1 LETKNFPKS
10 WQLISKTK
18 KISQAF
24 SKIPEHE
31 KQLHIYKLLVKISVI
46 TGWALP
52 EPELF
57 DIFIEQFKLKMDE
70 SYRFLN
76 MDEIEYAFRT
86 YKVEDYGKNFNLHIF
101 IEVLSRYLADRK
113 QVDEYE
119 DQERAQIFIHNQV
132 EQSDQELEN
141 ELLAYSQKDF
151 TGKKIYLLPPF
162 LFDNLVKLNKIDL
175 SESAK
180 VQKFAEALK
189 LHEALLKMDA
199 DTLEYD
205 KVKAYQYFIKQKENN
220 FDDIDKTLS
229 LLIDSL
235 HKKLYVREYFAKI
248 KKESTG

>member
-1 LETKNFPKS
+1 MPKS
-10 WQLISKTK
+10 WQLISKIK
-18 KISQAF
+18 QNSQAF

-46 TGWALP
+46 TGWGLP

-86 YKVEDYGKNFNLHIF
+86 YKEEDYGKNFNLHIF
-101 IEVLSRYLADRK
+101 TSVISRYLAERK
-113 QVDEYE
+113 QVDEYH
-119 DQERAQIFIHNQV
+119 DQQKEQILIHNHV
-132 EQSDQELEN
+132 EQSDKELEN
-141 ELLAYSQKDF
+141 ELLEYSRKDYN
-151 TGKKIYLLPPF
+151 GKKVYLLPPF

-175 SESAK
+175 SETAK
-180 VQKFAEALK
+180 VKKFSEALK

-199 DTLEYD
+199 DTMEYD
-205 KVKAYQYFIKQKENN
+205 KIRAYQAFVKLKEND
-220 FDDIDKTLS
+220 FVDIDKTLS

-235 HKKLYVREYFAKI
+235 HKKLYVREYFAKTQ
-248 KKESTG
+248 KESTGHFQ

>member
-1 LETKNFPKS
+1 M
-10 WQLISKTK
+10 SK
-18 KISQAF
+18 AF

-31 KQLHIYKLLVKISVI
+31 QRIHIYKMLFKISVI
-46 TGWALP
+46 TGWSIPDP
-52 EPELF
+52 EIF

-119 DQERAQIFIHNQV
+119 DQEKAQIFIHNHV

-141 ELLAYSQKDF
+141 ELLEYSQRDY

-162 LFDNLVKLNKIDL
+162 LFDNLVKLQRIDL

-180 VQKFAEALK
+180 VKKYAEALK
-189 LHEALLKMDA
+189 LHESLLRLDA
-199 DTLEYD
+199 DTMEYD
-205 KVKAYQYFIKQKENN
+205 KVKAYNTFVKLRENN
-220 FDDIDKTLS
+220 FEDIDKTLS
-229 LLIDSL
+229 LFIDSL
-235 HKKLYVREYFAKI
+235 HKKLYVREYFTQI
-248 KKESTG
+248 KKESTGHF